1 MRRMTIALVLLAAAP
16 AQGQDVFT
24 MTVAEYVA
32 LEEADQSI
40 LAGYLIGL
48 YQLSSEPMAREAKSC
63 VEEWVERADGDGVKY
78 LGNWM
83 RDAVLLGFRVESGSD
98 LVATV
103 LVAALLETCR

>member
-1 MRRMTIALVLLAAAP
+1 MIALALLAAAP

-32 LEEADQSI
+32 LEEADQYL

-48 YQLSSEPMAREAKSC
+48 YQQSSDPMAREAKSC
-63 VEEWVERADGDGVKY
+63 VEEWVARADGGGVKY

-83 RDAVLLGFRVESGSD
+83 RDAVILGFRVESGSD
-98 LVATV
+98 LVVTI
-103 LVAALLETCR
+103 LVAALIQTCR